1 MTFKRGEEVIV
12 QIETPAKFVSHTK
25 DGIKVALGKVSYTVK
40 PEKVRSI
47 IPSGEKQATNFRT
60 IDNAKYIKHL
70 ESELMAQKQTVEFY
84 RKQNKSLKIDNQMLK
99 DKNSE
104 LESGGK

>member
-1 MTFKRGEEVIV
+1 
-12 QIETPAKFVSHTK
+12 
-25 DGIKVALGKVSYTVK
+25 
-40 PEKVRSI
+40 
-47 IPSGEKQATNFRT
+47 
-60 IDNAKYIKHL
+60 
-70 ESELMAQKQTVEFY
+70 MAQKQTVEIY